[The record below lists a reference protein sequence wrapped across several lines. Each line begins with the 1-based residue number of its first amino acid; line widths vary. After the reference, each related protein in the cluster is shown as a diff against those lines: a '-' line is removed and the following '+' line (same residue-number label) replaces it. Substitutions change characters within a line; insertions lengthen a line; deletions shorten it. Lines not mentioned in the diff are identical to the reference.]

1 MLHITVHAAFGPNPL
16 FVSLHFQFVLRQN
29 AMDKED
35 EGRKKKKLEVGEERE
50 LETEREVEGESRT
63 QSRAF

>member
-1 MLHITVHAAFGPNPL
+1 
-16 FVSLHFQFVLRQN
+16 
-29 AMDKED
+29 MDKED
-35 EGRKKKKLEVGEERE
+35 EGRKKKPLEVGEEQE

>member
-1 MLHITVHAAFGPNPL
+1 MQWIKRTRG
-16 FVSLHFQFVLRQN
+16 
-29 AMDKED
+29 E
-35 EGRKKKKLEVGEERE
+35 KKNLEVGEEQE